1 MDIEVKSWLFDIHK
15 AILEI
20 DSFIVDMREDFT
32 SYQNDLKT
40 RRAVERNIEIMGEA
54 MARILK
60 KIHPYSSRMHARSS
74 IPAIGSFM
82 GTIPYQ
88 TRSFGG

>member
-54 MARILK
+54 MASRDK
-60 KIHPYSSRMHARSS
+60 AASSRWDLMAVNLS
-74 IPAIGSFM
+74 
-82 GTIPYQ
+82 
-88 TRSFGG
+88 